1 MDGSRGTRAVPGTLE
16 NVSYGNILYGRSLL
30 DYVSSGDILPMCSAS
45 GGPWYIIEQG
55 YVARIRLS
63 EQFVQYLL
71 QFISNDQAFL

>member
-1 MDGSRGTRAVPGTLE
+1 
-16 NVSYGNILYGRSLL
+16 
-30 DYVSSGDILPMCSAS
+30 MCSAS